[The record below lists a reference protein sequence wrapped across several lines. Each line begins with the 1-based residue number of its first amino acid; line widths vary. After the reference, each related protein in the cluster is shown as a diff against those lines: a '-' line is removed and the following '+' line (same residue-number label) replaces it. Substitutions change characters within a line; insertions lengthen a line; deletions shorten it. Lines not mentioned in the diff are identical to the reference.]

1 MDSQFKYY
9 AFVSYRSSD
18 EKYAK
23 WLQEKIE
30 AYRLPT
36 TVQRMS
42 SNLPKQKLRPCFRYH
57 TDIQP
62 NELKTELH
70 NKLEQSQYLLVICTP
85 RSAQSPWVG
94 AEIDTFVELGRRDK
108 IIPVIFEGRPYSN
121 DPATE
126 CYNPSLL
133 KHFPHSDNIDEDKEI
148 LGVNIHEEGA
158 GSAGMKR
165 ERAVIQIVSRMLNLN
180 FDQLWQRE
188 RRRIRQRRICW
199 SIGILFVLALIGM
212 TYVFNQPF
220 DTHISIQ
227 PQETEHS
234 QLPPLHN
241 ATIILSLPDEDKSE
255 TLLSAEQVAHF
266 VHIPARMKGKEVQ
279 LHISAPDFLPLDTLI
294 NLSEAH
300 SIPLQRDELVYGK
313 LRATVLSN
321 FEPCPN
327 MRILVDGHETQTDD
341 NGRFELFIPLHEQKT
356 EYEVINAAGNRR
368 GILFAPCG
376 ENDIVEL

>member
-1 MDSQFKYY
+1 MENQFKYY

-108 IIPVIFEGRPYSN
+108 IIPVIFEGRPYSG

-133 KHFPHSDNIDEDKEI
+133 KHFPHSDNIDDDREI
-148 LGVNIHEEGA
+148 LGVNVHEEGA
-158 GSAGMKR
+158 GSARMKR

-199 SIGILFVLALIGM
+199 SLGIIFVLALLGL
-212 TYVFNQPF
+212 TYALNQPF
-220 DTHISIQ
+220 NTAISVAADE
-227 PQETEHS
+227 PAHC
-234 QLPPLHN
+234 QLPPLHDISV
-241 ATIILSLPDEDKSE
+241 TLSLPGEDKQE
-255 TLLSAEQVAHF
+255 LLPTPDHTASF
-266 VHIPARMKGKEVQ
+266 VHIPAKLRGTEVN
-279 LHISAPDFLPLDTLI
+279 LHISAPDFLTIDTVI
-294 NLSEAH
+294 NLSDAH
-300 SIPLQRDELVYGK
+300 NISLRRDPQVYGH
-313 LRATVLSN
+313 LRAVVIIN
-321 FEPCPN
+321 DEPRPN
-327 MRILVDGHETQTDD
+327 MRLLIDGHDAETDA
-341 NGRFELFIPLHEQKT
+341 NGLFELNLPIEEQKT
-356 EYEVINAAGNRR
+356 EYEVTNASGNRR
-368 GILFAPCG
+368 GTLFVPCG